1 MSATVHNTLINK
13 IDYSNIPNHV
23 AIIMDGNGRWARK
36 LNKERFFGHNTGVNS
51 VRESLDISIELGIK
65 TLTLYAFSIENWK
78 RPKNEVNAL
87 MSLLSNTI
95 EKELTNI
102 QENNIKLNVIGN
114 LDLLPKNTRDK
125 LLNGV
130 KKTKNNDGL
139 NLNLAVSYGAKQE
152 MIRAVK
158 LISDKVKKNIIS
170 QENIDEDT
178 INEHLYT
185 RNSKNVDLLIRTG
198 GEYRISNFL
207 LWQIAYSELY
217 FTDTLWPDFNKTD
230 LEKAILN
237 YQSRERRFGKTTGQ
251 IKK

>member
-1 MSATVHNTLINK
+1 MSATVHNTLIEK

-36 LNKERFFGHNTGVNS
+36 LNKERFFGHNTGINS

-125 LLNGV
+125 LLDSV
-130 KKTKNNDGL
+130 EKTNNNDGL
-139 NLNLAVSYGAKQE
+139 ILNLAVSYGAKQE

-207 LWQIAYSELY
+207 LWQISYAELN
-217 FTDTLWPDFNKTD
+217 FQDVLWPDFKKKHFLN
-230 LEKAILN
+230 AIID
-237 YQSRERRFGKTTGQ
+237 YQKRTRRFGK
-251 IKK
+251 IEA

>member
-1 MSATVHNTLINK
+1 MSATVHNTLIDK

-36 LNKERFFGHNTGVNS
+36 LNKERFFGHNTGINS
-51 VRESLDISIELGIK
+51 VRESLDISVELGIE
-65 TLTLYAFSIENWK
+65 TLTLYTFSIENWN

-95 EKELTNI
+95 EKELPNI

-130 KKTKNNDGL
+130 EKTNNNNDL

-152 MIRAVK
+152 IIRATK
-158 LISDKVKKNIIS
+158 LISNKVKKNIIS
-170 QENIDEDT
+170 QENIDENT
-178 INEHLYT
+178 INDHLYT
-185 RNSKNVDLLIRTG
+185 CNSKNVDLLIRTG
-198 GEYRISNFL
+198 GEFRLSNFL
-207 LWQIAYSELY
+207 LWQISYAELN
-217 FTDTLWPDFNKTD
+217 FQDVLWPDFKKEHF
-230 LEKAILN
+230 LKAIID
-237 YQSRERRFGKTTGQ
+237 YQKRTRRFGKV
-251 IKK
+251 KL

>member
-1 MSATVHNTLINK
+1 MSATVHNTLIDK

-36 LNKERFFGHNTGVNS
+36 LNKERFFGHNTGINS
-51 VRESLDISIELGIK
+51 VRESLDISVELGIE
-65 TLTLYAFSIENWK
+65 TLTLYTFSIENWN

-95 EKELTNI
+95 EKELPNI

-130 KKTKNNDGL
+130 EKTNNNNGL

-152 MIRAVK
+152 IIRATK
-158 LISDKVKKNIIS
+158 LISNKVKKNIIS
-170 QENIDEDT
+170 QENIDENT
-178 INEHLYT
+178 INDHLYT
-185 RNSKNVDLLIRTG
+185 CNSKNVDLLIRTG
-198 GEYRISNFL
+198 GEFRLSNFL
-207 LWQIAYSELY
+207 LWQISYAELN
-217 FTDTLWPDFNKTD
+217 FQDVLWPDFKKEHF
-230 LEKAILN
+230 LKAIID
-237 YQSRERRFGKTTGQ
+237 YQKRIRRFGKV
-251 IKK
+251 KL

>member
-1 MSATVHNTLINK
+1 MSATVHNTLIDK

-36 LNKERFFGHNTGVNS
+36 LNKERFFGHNTGINS

-125 LLNGV
+125 LLDGV
-130 KKTKNNDGL
+130 KKTNTNDGL

-207 LWQIAYSELY
+207 LWQISYAELN
-217 FTDTLWPDFNKTD
+217 FQDVLWPDFKKKHFLN
-230 LEKAILN
+230 AIID
-237 YQSRERRFGKTTGQ
+237 YQKRTRRFGK
-251 IKK
+251 IEA

>member
-1 MSATVHNTLINK
+1 MSATVHNTLIDK

-36 LNKERFFGHNTGVNS
+36 LNKERFFGHNTGINS

-95 EKELTNI
+95 KKELTNI

-114 LDLLPKNTRDK
+114 LDLLPKNTRNK
-125 LLNGV
+125 LLDGV
-130 KKTKNNDGL
+130 KKTNNNDGL

-207 LWQIAYSELY
+207 LWQISYAELN
-217 FTDTLWPDFNKTD
+217 FQDVLWPDFKKKHFLN
-230 LEKAILN
+230 AIID
-237 YQSRERRFGKTTGQ
+237 YQKRTRRFGK
-251 IKK
+251 IEA

>member
-65 TLTLYAFSIENWK
+65 TLTLYAFSIENWN

-95 EKELTNI
+95 EKELSNI

-207 LWQIAYSELY
+207 LWQISYAELN
-217 FTDTLWPDFNKTD
+217 FQDVLWPDFKKKHFLN
-230 LEKAILN
+230 AIID
-237 YQSRERRFGKTTGQ
+237 YQKRTRRFGK
-251 IKK
+251 IEA

>member
-1 MSATVHNTLINK
+1 MSATVHNTLIDK

-36 LNKERFFGHNTGVNS
+36 LNKERFFGHNTGINS

-125 LLNGV
+125 LLDGV
-130 KKTKNNDGL
+130 EKTNNNDGL

-207 LWQIAYSELY
+207 LWQISYAELN
-217 FTDTLWPDFNKTD
+217 FQDVLWPDFKKNHF
-230 LEKAILN
+230 LNAIID
-237 YQSRERRFGKTTGQ
+237 YQKRTRRFGK
-251 IKK
+251 IEA

>member
-1 MSATVHNTLINK
+1 MSATVHNTLIDK

-36 LNKERFFGHNTGVNS
+36 LNKERFFGHNTGINS

-95 EKELTNI
+95 EKERTNI

-125 LLNGV
+125 LLDGV
-130 KKTKNNDGL
+130 KKTNNNDGL

-152 MIRAVK
+152 MIRAIK

-207 LWQIAYSELY
+207 LWQISYAELN
-217 FTDTLWPDFNKTD
+217 FQDVLWPDFKKKHFLN
-230 LEKAILN
+230 AIID
-237 YQSRERRFGKTTGQ
+237 YQKRTRRFGK
-251 IKK
+251 IEA

>member
-1 MSATVHNTLINK
+1 MSATVHNTLIDK

-36 LNKERFFGHNTGVNS
+36 LNKERFFGHNTGINS

-65 TLTLYAFSIENWK
+65 TLTLYAFSIENWN

-114 LDLLPKNTRDK
+114 LDLLPKNTRVK

-130 KKTKNNDGL
+130 EKTKKNDGL

-152 MIRAVK
+152 IIRAVK

-207 LWQIAYSELY
+207 LWQISYAELN
-217 FTDTLWPDFNKTD
+217 FQDVLWPDFKKKHFLN
-230 LEKAILN
+230 AIID
-237 YQSRERRFGKTTGQ
+237 YQKRTRRFGK
-251 IKK
+251 IEA

>member
-1 MSATVHNTLINK
+1 MSATVHNTLIDK

-36 LNKERFFGHNTGVNS
+36 LNKERFFGHNTGINS

-125 LLNGV
+125 LLDGV
-130 KKTKNNDGL
+130 EKTNNNDGL

-158 LISDKVKKNIIS
+158 LISDKVKNSIILP
-170 QENIDEDT
+170 EKVDEST
-178 INEHLYT
+178 IIAHLYT
-185 RNSKNVDLLIRTG
+185 RNLPPVDLLIRTS
-198 GEYRISNFL
+198 GEERISNFL
-207 LWQIAYSELY
+207 LWHIAYAELY
-217 FTDTLWPDFNKTD
+217 FTKTLWPDFTKEDLNKA
-230 LEKAILN
+230 LSEYCK
-237 YQSRERRFGKTTGQ
+237 RERRFGKTSEQ
-251 IKK
+251 LN

>member
-1 MSATVHNTLINK
+1 M
-13 IDYSNIPNHV
+13 
-23 AIIMDGNGRWARK
+23 
-36 LNKERFFGHNTGVNS
+36 
-51 VRESLDISIELGIK
+51 
-65 TLTLYAFSIENWK
+65 TLYAFSIENWN

-114 LDLLPKNTRDK
+114 LDLLPKNTRVK

-130 KKTKNNDGL
+130 EKTKKNDGL

-207 LWQIAYSELY
+207 LWQISYAELN
-217 FTDTLWPDFNKTD
+217 FQDILWPDFKKKHFLN
-230 LEKAILN
+230 AIID
-237 YQSRERRFGKTTGQ
+237 YQKRTRRFGK
-251 IKK
+251 IEA

>member
-1 MSATVHNTLINK
+1 MDNDINPLLIPK
-13 IDYSNIPNHV
+13 HV
-23 AIIMDGNGRWARK
+23 AIIMDGNGRWAKK
-36 LNKERFFGHNTGVNS
+36 LNKERFFGHNTGINS

-125 LLNGV
+125 LLDGV
-130 KKTKNNDGL
+130 KKTNNNDGL

-207 LWQIAYSELY
+207 LWQISYAELN
-217 FTDTLWPDFNKTD
+217 FQDVLWPDFKKKHFLN
-230 LEKAILN
+230 AIID
-237 YQSRERRFGKTTGQ
+237 YQKRTRRFGK
-251 IKK
+251 IEV

>member
-65 TLTLYAFSIENWK
+65 TLTLYAFSIENWN

-114 LDLLPKNTRDK
+114 LDLLPKNTRVK

-130 KKTKNNDGL
+130 EKTKKNDGL

-207 LWQIAYSELY
+207 LWQISYAELN
-217 FTDTLWPDFNKTD
+217 FQDVLWPDFKKKHFLN
-230 LEKAILN
+230 AIID
-237 YQSRERRFGKTTGQ
+237 YQKRTRRFGK
-251 IKK
+251 IEA

>member
-51 VRESLDISIELGIK
+51 VRESLDISIELGIR

-114 LDLLPKNTRDK
+114 LDLLPKNTRVK

-130 KKTKNNDGL
+130 EKTKKNDGL

-207 LWQIAYSELY
+207 LWQISYAELN
-217 FTDTLWPDFNKTD
+217 FQDVLWPDFKKKHFLN
-230 LEKAILN
+230 AIID
-237 YQSRERRFGKTTGQ
+237 YQKRTRRFGK
-251 IKK
+251 IEA